1 MKRVQNFLGLS
12 AALLMTMLTFQTVNA
27 VSGAYGNGPDTQDY
41 YTTFR
46 GRVVDSETNQPLIF
60 ATVTV
65 QESNIAT
72 VTNIDGEF
80 VIKVPNEEKGKGLE
94 FSYIGY
100 SSKVVPFT
108 EMRDNGYRNIISL
121 DPARISLQEITVTP
135 ISPQEIVEKAID
147 AFQTNYTNQP
157 NLMTGFYRETI
168 RKGRNYVA
176 IGEAVVEIFK
186 APYRNDL
193 RLDAIRIYKG
203 RKGSDV
209 TRMDTVLFKLQGGP
223 VTALNLDLV
232 KYPDI
237 ILTREAMQ
245 YYDYVLS
252 NIIMI
257 DDRLHYVVDF
267 QQKAEY
273 DIPLFFG
280 KLFIDSKNYA
290 VKEVEFSLNVSNTDQ
305 AQALFIRKKP
315 LGMDVTPEVATYR
328 VIYRESEGKYY
339 FAYSRAEVKFIVN
352 WKRRLFNTN
361 YTTMSEIAVT
371 DRTTEEVIKF
381 AGRERVRSTDVF
393 SEKVSSFSDPDF
405 WGDYNVIEPDQSIE
419 SAIRRLSRRLRF
431 SDFDDR

>member
-1 MKRVQNFLGLS
+1 MKRINHFSGLF
-12 AALLMTMLTFQTVNA
+12 AAVLLILLTFQTVNA
-27 VSGAYGNGPDTQDY
+27 ESGIFGKESDPQDY

-46 GRVVDSETNQPLIF
+46 GRVIDSETNQPLIF
-60 ATVTV
+60 ATLTVT
-65 QESNIAT
+65 QSNIAT

-80 VIKVPNEEKGKGLE
+80 VIKVPNEDKNKGLE

-100 SSKVVPFT
+100 SSKVVPFS
-108 EMRDNGYRNIISL
+108 EMRENGYRNIVSL

-135 ISPQEIVEKAID
+135 ISPREIVEKAIS
-147 AFQTNYTNQP
+147 AFNTNYTNVP

-186 APYRNDL
+186 APYRSDL

-203 RKGSDV
+203 RKGTDV

-223 VTALNLDLV
+223 VTAMHLDLV
-232 KYPDI
+232 KYPEM
-237 ILTREAMQ
+237 ILTREAIQ

-267 QQKAEY
+267 VQKPEY
-273 DIPLFFG
+273 DIPLFYG

-290 VKEVEFSLNVSNTDQ
+290 VKEVEFSLNVSNVEQ
-305 AQALFIRKKP
+305 ARALFIRKKP

-352 WKRRLFNTN
+352 WRRRLFNSN

-393 SEKVSSFSDPDF
+393 SDKVSSFSDPDF

>member
-1 MKRVQNFLGLS
+1 MKRKDHFLGLF
-12 AALLMTMLTFQTVNA
+12 AAVLLILLTFQTVNA
-27 VSGAYGNGPDTQDY
+27 ESGFFGKESDPQDY
-41 YTTFR
+41 YTTFN
-46 GRVVDSETNQPLIF
+46 GRVVDAETNQPLIF

-65 QESNIAT
+65 QSSNIAT

-80 VIKVPNEEKGKGLE
+80 VIKVPNEDKNKGLE

-100 SSKVVPFT
+100 SSKTVPFS
-108 EMRDNGYRNIISL
+108 EMRENGYRNIISL
-121 DPARISLQEITVTP
+121 SPARISLQEITVTP
-135 ISPQEIVEKAID
+135 ISPVEIVEKAIA
-147 AFQTNYTNQP
+147 AFNTNYTNVP

-186 APYRNDL
+186 APYRSDL
-193 RLDAIRIYKG
+193 RLDAIRIFKG
-203 RKGSDV
+203 RKGADV

-223 VTALNLDLV
+223 VTALHLDLV

-257 DDRLHYVVDF
+257 DDKLHYVVDF
-267 QQKAEY
+267 KQKPDY
-273 DIPLFFG
+273 DLPLFFG

-290 VKEVEFSLNVSNTDQ
+290 VKEVEFSLNVSNVEQ

-315 LGMDVTPEVATYR
+315 LSMDVTPEVASYR

-352 WKRRLFNTN
+352 WRRRLFNTN

>member
-1 MKRVQNFLGLS
+1 MKRVNYYSGLF
-12 AALLMTMLTFQTVNA
+12 AALLLTMLTVQTVKGE
-27 VSGAYGNGPDTQDY
+27 SLIPGTESDPQDY
-41 YTTFR
+41 FTTYR
-46 GRVVDSETNQPLIF
+46 GRVVDAETNLPLIF
-60 ATVTV
+60 ATITV
-65 QESNIAT
+65 HESNIAT

-80 VIKVPNEEKGKGLE
+80 VIKVPNEDKKKGLE

-100 SSKVVPFT
+100 DPKIVPFS
-108 EMRDNGYRNIISL
+108 EMRENGFRNIISL

-135 ISPQEIVEKAID
+135 ISPREIMDKAISSFN
-147 AFQTNYTNQP
+147 ANYTNVP

-186 APYRNDL
+186 APYRSDL
-193 RLDAIRIYKG
+193 RLDAIRIYRG
-203 RKGSDV
+203 RKGTDV

-223 VTALNLDLV
+223 VTAMHLDLV
-232 KYPDI
+232 KYPEM
-237 ILTREAMQ
+237 ILTRESIE

-267 QQKAEY
+267 EQKPEY
-273 DIPLFFG
+273 DIPLFYG
-280 KLFIDSKNYA
+280 KFFIDAKNYA
-290 VKEVEFSLNVSNTDQ
+290 VKEVEFSLNVSNVEQ

-315 LGMDVTPEVATYR
+315 LGMEVTPEAATYR

-339 FAYSRAEVKFIVN
+339 FAYSRAEVKFTVN
-352 WKRRLFNTN
+352 WRRRLFNTN

-371 DRTTEEVIKF
+371 DRTTEEVIRF
-381 AGRERVRSTDVF
+381 AGRERVRATDVF
-393 SEKVSSFSDPDF
+393 SDKVSSFADPDF